1 MEKVLKICDI
11 ATMEETSKPL
21 SRIKVT
27 GPMGLTDNELL
38 SIILG
43 GKAINDYQKL
53 DLWHMTEEEML
64 SSGMKKSTINKI
76 IAIHEYSKRLWRHQI
91 HLKRF
96 TDAPS
101 IASYMEQEMRHLE
114 QEELRLLGLDIKSRL
129 LYETTLTIGTQ
140 NMSLVSTREIL
151 ISALTKRA
159 AGIILVHNHP
169 SGDPYP
175 SNEDI
180 TATNM
185 VKSGCDAIGI
195 HLLDHIIIG
204 EQGYYSFKEKGML

>member
-11 ATMEETSKPL
+11 ATMEKTSKPI
-21 SRIKVT
+21 SRIKAS
-27 GPMGLTDNELL
+27 GPMALTDNELL
-38 SIILG
+38 SIIFG
-43 GKAINDYQKL
+43 GKTLNDYHDL
-53 DLWHMTEEEML
+53 DLLHMTEEEML
-64 SSGMKKSTINKI
+64 ASGISQTIINKI
-76 IAIHEYSKRLWRHQI
+76 LALNEYSKRLWRRHL
-91 HLKRF
+91 HLKCF
-96 TDAPS
+96 TDASS
-101 IASYMEQEMRHLE
+101 IASYMTQEMRWLE
-114 QEELRLLGLDIKSRL
+114 REELRLLGLDNRSRL
-129 LYETTLTIGTQ
+129 LYEATLSIGTQ
-140 NMSLVSTREIL
+140 NMSLLSTREIL

-159 AGIILVHNHP
+159 SGIVLVHNHP